1 MVAYQPIERPCA
13 CRPASLLIESESMT
27 TTTGAAD
34 DAKSK
39 AMVLTIRIAFGE
51 DTAIGPG
58 KIKLME
64 LIDQTGSISAAGRAM
79 DMSYRR
85 AWLLV
90 DDLNHSFRAPVIM
103 KHAGGSR
110 GGGAELTELGRDVIR
125 RYRRIEQLLAHAAA
139 GELTALQAAAV
150 SRKS

>member
-1 MVAYQPIERPCA
+1 
-13 CRPASLLIESESMT
+13 MT

-34 DAKSK
+34 LDDASSK
-39 AMVLTIRIAFGE
+39 AMVLTIRIAFGQ
-51 DTAIGPG
+51 DIAIGPG
-58 KIKLME
+58 KIRLME

-103 KHAGGSR
+103 KHTGGSR

-125 RYRRIEQLLAHAAA
+125 RYRRIEQLLAHVAA
-139 GELTALQAAAV
+139 GELAALQSAAA